1 MQFYLDNM
9 TCGGCARAVSRAI
22 QSIDPSAI
30 ITADPPTGFVQIQ
43 TSAPQEQIGSAL
55 REAGFPPRAGKP
67 ETGIR

>member
-1 MQFYLDNM
+1 M
-9 TCGGCARAVSRAI
+9 

-30 ITADPPTGFVQIQ
+30 ITADPSTRLVHVQ

-67 ETGIR
+67 ERGIR